1 MYMKFTLSTQKSP
14 SEYWN
19 GSKALPPEINVVH
32 FHPCMAEFELLSI
45 IAALHG
51 YVTAFDI
58 LSGADPHSEKDDDIT
73 SVMTAFQMYISPK
86 MPLSNYSGKDK
97 RMKPAKKGSE
107 WYIPPKKK
115 LKRGGAEKKA
125 NLRFYTA

>member
-1 MYMKFTLSTQKSP
+1 
-14 SEYWN
+14 
-19 GSKALPPEINVVH
+19 
-32 FHPCMAEFELLSI
+32 MAEFELLSI

-97 RMKPAKKGSE
+97 RMKPAKKGGE
-107 WYIPPKKK
+107 
-115 LKRGGAEKKA
+115 
-125 NLRFYTA
+125 